1 MVRRVRVD
9 VHSRY
14 NISKR
19 LNPFQRSTND
29 EVCED
34 AFFFSPRMC
43 TSKSLRIPLQ
53 IIRIIWSIM
62 YKQTACLLKCS
73 LHIKQFE
80 KSERCEK
87 KDSRI

>member
-34 AFFFSPRMC
+34 AFFFLSP
-43 TSKSLRIPLQ
+43 
-53 IIRIIWSIM
+53 
-62 YKQTACLLKCS
+62 YVY
-73 LHIKQFE
+73 E
-80 KSERCEK
+80 
-87 KDSRI
+87 